1 MNVASQRS
9 GPDDDTARL
18 REVLLDDARAA
29 NLRPGSPRLL
39 MLAGLPGAGKS
50 AFAREVSDRCPFL
63 TLESDRLRKSLVP
76 QPQYTPGEHRRVFR
90 ACHRL
95 LDEFLGLGYPLL
107 FDATNLT
114 ERNRRPVYAIA
125 QKRGAPLTVA
135 VVTAPSEI
143 VRQRLLDREAG
154 LDTETWSD
162 AGWDIYS
169 RMVQAWEPVTRPHIK
184 VDTAKD
190 IGPAL
195 RQVLD
200 WAET

>member
-1 MNVASQRS
+1 
-9 GPDDDTARL
+9 
-18 REVLLDDARAA
+18 
-29 NLRPGSPRLL
+29 

-50 AFAREVSDRCPFL
+50 AFAREVSARCPFL

-76 QPQYTPGEHRRVFR
+76 QPQYTPDEHRRVFR

-95 LDEFLGLGYPLL
+95 LDELLGQGYPLL

-125 QKRGAPLTVA
+125 QKRGAPLAIA
-135 VVTAPSEI
+135 VVTAPPEI

-154 LDTETWSD
+154 LDPETWSD
-162 AGWDIYS
+162 AGWDIHA
-169 RMVQAWEPVTRPHIK
+169 RMAPAWEPVKRPHIE
-184 VDTAKD
+184 VDTSGD
-190 IGPAL
+190 ITPAL